1 MKASDKH
8 INKKSVQRKALI
20 SYGRGPEG
28 EEIYIEKNE
37 FNRITPILWGF
48 IFPVIAFVL
57 FYAIYD
63 MDTIKTSLKDRE
75 CFMNPFSIIFVMGL
89 GSILAIFV
97 NWFVQLIMFLLLNS
111 WNYKYL
117 CIRYNKKSTSIRLD
131 YKIPMKL
138 WKFRAVYI
146 TAHILSVYL
155 PLVIGFIMKDMAIS
169 LASAFAAAFFF
180 DETYILWRLR
190 RYSRKALCSYKSDE
204 E

>member
-1 MKASDKH
+1 MKTSDKH
-8 INKKSVQRKALI
+8 INKESVRRKALI

-28 EEIYIEKNE
+28 EEVYIEKNE

-48 IFPVIAFVL
+48 IFPVIAFFL
-57 FYAIYD
+57 FYVVYD
-63 MDTIKTSLKDRE
+63 MDTIKTSLKARE
-75 CFMNPFSIIFVMGL
+75 CFMNPFSIIFILGL

-97 NWFVQLIMFLLLNS
+97 NWFVQLMMFLLLNS
-111 WNYKYL
+111 WNYKSL
-117 CIRYNKKSTSIRLD
+117 CIKYNKQSTSMRLD

-138 WKFRAVYI
+138 WKFRTVYI
-146 TAHILSVYL
+146 TAHILSAYL

-169 LASAFAAAFFF
+169 LASAFAAASFF

-190 RYSRKALCSYKSDE
+190 RYSGQALCRYKSDE